1 MLRHSVERHVNEAG
15 DLCKKMGY
23 YDIHDVVHTARL
35 DDVSEYDY
43 VSLLS
48 LSLFLFLVFP
58 CFT

>member
-48 LSLFLFLVFP
+48 LFLFHLS
-58 CFT
+58 